1 MSSRGESECQA
12 GVSQSVK
19 QGSECQAGVTTT
31 SLACSLTHNVVYI
44 PLRLDMLKAGGRFVE
59 YGIFGSKAS
68 VDWSAIAI
76 KGMYD

>member
-1 MSSRGESECQA
+1 MSTLRPLDIPRVSSRGESECQA
-12 GVSQSVK
+12 GV
-19 QGSECQAGVTTT
+19 TTT
-31 SLACSLTHNVVYI
+31 ALTCSLTRNVVYI